1 MNNLIK
7 LNKQQEVQQE
17 QATIEINRPDELLL
31 KPITDLFKENKE
43 LFRFKNYRDT
53 INLTVNKEYKIP
65 FPFPPFMV
73 FDDCIYSTKL
83 KGSKLSIKLAA
94 GFTVQNAR
102 YIRYITNPEN
112 FKEDELYI
120 AITLKCYNGKIIEDI
135 LLKSN
140 AKYDEKEFQKA
151 LGSRSNYALVNLN
164 TAELK
169 TFMQIYIFPLL
180 DKEYR
185 IYKKAGLIEPQTF
198 LCKNCLIYN
207 GETYYADNDSF
218 IRHPFENCYVKISD
232 DFEYSPP
239 ILYFSEKNGKTVAYE
254 LLRNYCESLG
264 ENLYLHLFILGHMS
278 MGLHYKS
285 FTKDKLGAPIPLI
298 CGVTSAGKSVT
309 SFNGISIF
317 GLNEDLMASGD
328 STLYGQEG
336 IANAFIGVSLIT
348 DDLSESILESRKFS
362 SNIKKLFKS
371 SKRYRRKDKGQK
383 GEKIEANSQVGYS
396 TNGALPEI
404 PELINRSNIYTFL
417 KGTIDEN
424 KFQYFPENAE
434 KCKELS
440 LILVELLK
448 YSKND
453 VLKIHTSLLN
463 VLKEKFP
470 QPVYSRILHN
480 VAYMWTGITILE
492 EIADYKIPGLVEA
505 VANYTKMSIN
515 KVKTIPTPVDL
526 FLQGLLIMK
535 HQEIIRKDRDY
546 IIKEPQ
552 ETESGFIELRFHKET
567 LLNIYNNFFRND
579 AKYKLNVQ
587 VFSNYLS
594 VDKRL
599 LESTTQR
606 YLEENGKRGKGY
618 NSTVLNITD
627 WEDVLDFAGVS
638 VHEQIKAMDYSEFQ
652 KNLKKM

>member
-1 MNNLIK
+1 
-7 LNKQQEVQQE
+7 
-17 QATIEINRPDELLL
+17 
-31 KPITDLFKENKE
+31 
-43 LFRFKNYRDT
+43 
-53 INLTVNKEYKIP
+53 
-65 FPFPPFMV
+65 
-73 FDDCIYSTKL
+73 
-83 KGSKLSIKLAA
+83 
-94 GFTVQNAR
+94 
-102 YIRYITNPEN
+102 
-112 FKEDELYI
+112 
-120 AITLKCYNGKIIEDI
+120 
-135 LLKSN
+135 
-140 AKYDEKEFQKA
+140 
-151 LGSRSNYALVNLN
+151 
-164 TAELK
+164 
-169 TFMQIYIFPLL
+169 
-180 DKEYR
+180 
-185 IYKKAGLIEPQTF
+185 
-198 LCKNCLIYN
+198 
-207 GETYYADNDSF
+207 
-218 IRHPFENCYVKISD
+218 
-232 DFEYSPP
+232 
-239 ILYFSEKNGKTVAYE
+239 
-254 LLRNYCESLG
+254 
-264 ENLYLHLFILGHMS
+264 MS

-492 EIADYKIPGLVEA
+492 EIADYKIPGLVET

-627 WEDVLDFAGVS
+627 WEDVLDFSGVS
-638 VHEQIKAMDYSEFQ
+638 VHEQIKAIDYSEFQ
-652 KNLKKM
+652 KNLKM